1 METEHFTQLPVDPS
15 LDEELPTDDVLLEMA
30 NLDKSQTGIDG
41 FVWIST
47 LMTGH
52 APRVK
57 YFVRPGRTQP
67 SFSVMISD
75 HPRVVANSL
84 PARTVNQMA
93 PLVVQWV
100 QLNKDALLDFWH
112 HGDTWTATQLI
123 HFLQSF
129 GRI

>member
-1 METEHFTQLPVDPS
+1 MKIEDISRLPIDPP
-15 LDEELPTDDVLLEMA
+15 LAEELCDDDVILEMA

-57 YFVRPGRTQP
+57 YFIRPGRTQP

-75 HPRVVANSL
+75 QPRVVANSL
-84 PARTVNQMA
+84 PARPASEMA
-93 PLVVQWV
+93 ALV
-100 QLNKDALLDFWH
+100 
-112 HGDTWTATQLI
+112 
-123 HFLQSF
+123 F
-129 GRI
+129 GVV